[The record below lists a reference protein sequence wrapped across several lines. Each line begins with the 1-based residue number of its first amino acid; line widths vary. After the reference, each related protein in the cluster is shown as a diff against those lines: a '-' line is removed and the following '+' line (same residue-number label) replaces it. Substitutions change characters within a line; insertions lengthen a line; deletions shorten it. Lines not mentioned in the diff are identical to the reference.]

1 MRWKKFLRRGRI
13 LHEGDLKAD
22 VKGTGKKGDVVNVAD
37 GYARNY
43 LLPKGLALEASPGNL
58 KDLVSK
64 QEIQQ
69 KKKEQE
75 YEEARRLAK
84 KMEGIVLTLP
94 VKAGE
99 GGKLF
104 GAISNRD
111 IGDALEKETGLVID
125 KRKIELS
132 GTIKNLGTYDVA
144 IKLHPKVTAKVQ
156 VQLVAE

>member
-1 MRWKKFLRRGRI
+1 MKVI
-13 LHEGDLKAD
+13 LKAD

-132 GTIKNLGTYDVA
+132 GTIKNLGTYDMA